1 MRRVLSL
8 LASVVLALVA
18 VACSGDPEEE
28 QATPEEVMGEAKA
41 TLDDTTGLRLVLD
54 TEALPEGVAGITNA
68 DGVATADPAFD
79 GVISIIFAGQSV
91 EVPVVSVDEVVY
103 AQLPLTTGWSEVDP
117 AEYGAPDPAALVDP
131 ETGFSSLLPATE
143 DLERGGSVR
152 GGADNNEILTEYTGT
167 VPGDAMANVI
177 PSAEADGT
185 FDATYTV
192 SDSGELREA
201 VLTGVF
207 YPDSEPMTYTVDF
220 TEYGTEQEIA
230 APSVDG

>member
-8 LASVVLALVA
+8 LVAAVLGLVA
-18 VACSGDPEEE
+18 VACSGEPEEE
-28 QATPEEVMGEAKA
+28 QATPEEVMTDAKA
-41 TLDDTTGLRLVLD
+41 TLDDTAGLRLVLD

-79 GVISIIFAGQSV
+79 GVISVIFAGQSV
-91 EVPVVSVDEVVY
+91 EVPVVSVDGTVY

-117 AEYGAPDPAALVDP
+117 AEYGAPDPAGLVDP

-152 GGADNNEILTEYTGT
+152 GGADNNEILTEYSGT
-167 VPGDAMANVI
+167 VPGDAVANVI
-177 PSAEADGT
+177 PSAEADGS

-192 SDSGELREA
+192 SDSGELRQA

-230 APSVDG
+230 APLTDG